1 MNFLKRSA
9 LMMAFTLVGFSAVH
23 AEEVETL
30 PTIRIMAES
39 ELREEVVGPTPFQE
53 DKKVRQALQHRIYK
67 IHTDMQNA
75 EIPENISAVEFEPK
89 VQSGLS
95 QVSPGLQEYIL
106 AVASGFQS
114 SDPTN
119 GVFKILEPLNINRNN
134 IDGIRDGSIK
144 VNLND
149 ILLLQQQIQ
158 NGLKDLRQ
166 P

>member
-1 MNFLKRSA
+1 
-9 LMMAFTLVGFSAVH
+9 
-23 AEEVETL
+23 
-30 PTIRIMAES
+30 
-39 ELREEVVGPTPFQE
+39 
-53 DKKVRQALQHRIYK
+53 
-67 IHTDMQNA
+67 MQNA

-158 NGLKDLRQ
+158 NGLKDFRQ